1 MSKVAILTDS
11 NSGITQ
17 AQAKDYGVFVIPMPF
32 YIDGELYYEDID
44 LTQEQFYEKLTQGG
58 EITTSMPITGNLMDT
73 WDKLLKEYD
82 EIVYIPMSSGLSSS
96 CATAKMLAEDYDGK
110 VVVVDNQRISV
121 TQKLSALEAKK
132 LADLGKSAQEIC
144 DALMEIK
151 SLSTI
156 YITVDTLE
164 YLKKGGRLMM
174 EIGYDQ
180 GEDLRTLLKEAG
192 YLSIEIKKDLSG
204 NDRVAMAVTPA
215 TPAQFTSDVTVAVK
229 GASPVRTAIRVNEPL
244 RIGSWMIYQYGY
256 DFQLGRYSDFSSFE
270 IVSDP
275 WLPVVY
281 AGFALLALACL
292 AQICRRRRP
301 ASRGSR
307 RPRR

>member
-96 CATAKMLAEDYDGK
+96 CATAKMLADDYDGK

-164 YLKKGGRLMM
+164 YLKKGGRLTPAVAA
-174 EIGYDQ
+174 IGS
-180 GEDLRTLLKEAG
+180 LLKIKPV
-192 YLSIEIKKDLSG
+192 LSIYGEKLDKYSMARTVKAAKQTMIEALKKDMQNVLHTDNLDDVVISIAHTQNQEAAEKFKEELEAEFPGKDIWIDPLSLS
-204 NDRVAMAVTPA
+204 V
-215 TPAQFTSDVTVAVK
+215 SCH
-229 GASPVRTAIRVNEPL
+229 
-244 RIGSWMIYQYGY
+244 IGPG
-256 DFQLGRYSDFSSFE
+256 
-270 IVSDP
+270 
-275 WLPVVY
+275 
-281 AGFALLALACL
+281 ALACTVTKKL
-292 AQICRRRRP
+292 IDIN
-301 ASRGSR
+301 
-307 RPRR
+307 